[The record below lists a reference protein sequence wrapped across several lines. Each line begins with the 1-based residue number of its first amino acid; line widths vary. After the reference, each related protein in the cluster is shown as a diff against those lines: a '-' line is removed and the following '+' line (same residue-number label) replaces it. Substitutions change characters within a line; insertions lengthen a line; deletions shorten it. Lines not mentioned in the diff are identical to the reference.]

1 MNRRPVTDYSAI
13 SVRAA
18 RAHVGAVTNSV
29 GLPTDTMLATGAGVL
44 SGGLLALLLFPGGA
58 SILIGAAAGGL
69 LGYKIGSDI
78 EQGRSAFT

>member
-1 MNRRPVTDYSAI
+1 MTRRPVKDYNAI

-29 GLPTDTMLATGAGVL
+29 GLPTDTVIATGAGVL
-44 SGGLLALLLFPGGA
+44 AGGVVALLLFPGSV

-78 EQGRSAFT
+78 ESGKSSFT